1 MRAIRAAIGWFFS
14 LAAICA
20 ALVLGLIT
28 LRQLDGRPRTD
39 DAFLQADLVKMA
51 PDVSGRITE
60 LHVSEDQAVRIG
72 DVLFV
77 IEQEQFRL
85 RVDAASASV
94 RQLEAML
101 ADAGRQIASQ
111 ASRAEAAALSI
122 EGAQAALSQSTAT
135 LARMQP
141 LLVHGY
147 VSAEQVDQAR
157 TAQRSAE
164 VTLSQS
170 KQQAVAAKESISS
183 TRPLEEQLAGA
194 RATLGIA
201 ERDLRLSVVRAPC
214 NGRVVGLNIAV
225 GTYAR
230 EGSPVFTLINTDRW
244 YAVGNFRETDL
255 SGITLGQSAKVFAL
269 AEPNAILTGT
279 IVGIGSG
286 VQPGQGA
293 ESNGLPEISR
303 SLNWVR
309 IAQRFPVRILLA
321 TTPADLMKVGASAV
335 IVIDRAP

>member
-1 MRAIRAAIGWFFS
+1 MRVIRASIGWLFTIS
-14 LAAICA
+14 AVCA

-28 LRQLDGRPRTD
+28 YRHLDGRPRTD
-39 DAFLQADLVKMA
+39 DAFLQADLVRMA

-60 LHVSEDQAVRIG
+60 LKIREDQAVHAG

-77 IEQEQFRL
+77 IDQESFRL
-85 RVDAASASV
+85 RVDSASATV

-101 ADAGRQIASQ
+101 EETGRQIASQ
-111 ASRAEAAALSI
+111 SSRAEAATLSI
-122 EGAQAALSQSTAT
+122 LSAQAALAQSTAT

-170 KQQAVAAKESISS
+170 KQQAAAARESITS

-194 RATLGIA
+194 RAQLAMA

-214 NGRVVGLNIAV
+214 NGRVTGLSIAV
-225 GTYAR
+225 GEYAR
-230 EGSPVFTLINTDRW
+230 QGSPVFTLIDTDRW

-255 SGITLGQSAKVFAL
+255 QGMVDGQTAKVFAL
-269 AEPNAILTGT
+269 AEPNVIMRGT
-279 IVGIGSG
+279 IIGLGRG
-286 VQPGQGA
+286 VQPGQGG
-293 ESNGLPEISR
+293 ESSSLPDVPR

-309 IAQRFPVRILLA
+309 IAQRFPVRVLLVA
-321 TTPADLMKVGASAV
+321 PPDYLMRVGASAV
-335 IVIDRAP
+335 IVVERAS